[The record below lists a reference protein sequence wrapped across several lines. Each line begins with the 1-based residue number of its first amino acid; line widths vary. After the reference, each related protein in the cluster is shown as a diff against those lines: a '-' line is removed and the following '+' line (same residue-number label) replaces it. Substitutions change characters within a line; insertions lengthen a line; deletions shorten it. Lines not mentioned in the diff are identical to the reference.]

1 MNNIISFEG
10 VDGVG
15 KSTQIKLFIDRLNK
29 HNLNSIL
36 LREPG
41 GTSLSE
47 KIRDL
52 LLDKNNI
59 ISDLSE
65 TLLFLAAR
73 SDLVNKK
80 IKPNLDKKDLYVICD
95 RFLDSTLAYQSY
107 GRGVNLNLV
116 NIITKEVTKNIVPS
130 TTFLLN
136 CDIELSMTRIE
147 NVDRMEKEG
156 VLFLSKVKN
165 GFLQLAKE
173 NKKRYIV
180 LDANKDI
187 VTIHNLIWEN
197 FKKRYLK

>member
-15 KSTQIKLFIDRLNK
+15 KSTQIKLFVDRLNK
-29 HNLNSIL
+29 HSLNSIL

-47 KIRDL
+47 KIREL

-80 IKPNLDKKDLYVICD
+80 IEPNLNKKDLYVICD

-107 GRGVNLNLV
+107 GRGVNLDLV

-136 CDIELSMTRIE
+136 CHIELSMTRIE

-156 VLFLSKVKN
+156 VLFLTKVKN

-187 VTIHNLIWEN
+187 ATIHSLIWEN
-197 FKKRYLK
+197 FNKRYLK

>member
-29 HNLNSIL
+29 YNLNSIL

-47 KIRDL
+47 KIREL

-80 IKPNLDKKDLYVICD
+80 IEPNLNKKNLYVICD

-107 GRGVNLNLV
+107 GRGINLNLV

-136 CDIELSMTRIE
+136 CDIELSMERIG

-156 VLFLSKVKN
+156 ILFLSKVKN

-180 LDANKDI
+180 LDANEDI
-187 VTIHNLIWEN
+187 TTIHNLIWEN

>member
-15 KSTQIKLFIDRLNK
+15 KSTQIKLFIDRLDK
-29 HNLNSIL
+29 YNLNSVL

-80 IKPNLDKKDLYVICD
+80 IEPNLNKKDLYVICD

-136 CDIELSMTRIE
+136 CDIELSMERIG

-156 VLFLSKVKN
+156 ILFLSKVKN
-165 GFLQLAKE
+165 GFLELAKE

-180 LDANKDI
+180 LDANEDI
-187 VTIHNLIWEN
+187 ISIHNLVWEN

>member
-47 KIRDL
+47 KIREL

-80 IKPNLDKKDLYVICD
+80 IEPNLNKKDLYVICD
-95 RFLDSTLAYQSY
+95 RFLDSTLAYQSF
-107 GRGVNLNLV
+107 GRGINLNLV

-136 CDIELSMTRIE
+136 CDIELCMARIG
-147 NVDRMEKEG
+147 NADRMEKEG
-156 VLFLSKVKN
+156 SLFLSKVKN

-173 NKKRYIV
+173 NQKRYIV

-187 VTIHNLIWEN
+187 ITIHNLIWEN
-197 FKKRYLK
+197 FTKRYLK

>member
-80 IKPNLDKKDLYVICD
+80 IEPNLNKKNLYVICD

-107 GRGVNLNLV
+107 GRGINLNLV

-136 CDIELSMTRIE
+136 CDIELSMTRIG
-147 NVDRMEKEG
+147 NIDRMEKEG
-156 VLFLSKVKN
+156 ILFLSKVKN
-165 GFLQLAKE
+165 GFLELAKE

-180 LDANKDI
+180 LDANEDI
-187 VTIHNLIWEN
+187 ISIHNLIWEN

>member
-29 HNLNSIL
+29 YNLNSIL

-80 IKPNLDKKDLYVICD
+80 IEPNLNKKNLYVICD

-107 GRGVNLNLV
+107 GRGINLNLV

-136 CDIELSMTRIE
+136 CDIELSMTRIG

-187 VTIHNLIWEN
+187 ATIHSLIWEN
-197 FKKRYLK
+197 FNKRYLK

>member
-47 KIRDL
+47 KIREL

-80 IKPNLDKKDLYVICD
+80 IEPNLNKKDLYVICD

-107 GRGVNLNLV
+107 GGGVNLNLV

-136 CDIELSMTRIE
+136 CDIELSMTRIG

-173 NKKRYIV
+173 NKKRFIV

-187 VTIHNLIWEN
+187 ATIHSLIWEN
-197 FKKRYLK
+197 FNKRYLK

>member
-29 HNLNSIL
+29 YNLNSVL

-47 KIRDL
+47 KIREL

-136 CDIELSMTRIE
+136 CDIELSMKRIG

-187 VTIHNLIWEN
+187 TTIHNLIWGN

>member
-29 HNLNSIL
+29 YNLNSVL

-47 KIRDL
+47 KIREL

-80 IKPNLDKKDLYVICD
+80 IKPNLNKKDLYVICD

-107 GRGVNLNLV
+107 GRGVNLDLV

-136 CDIELSMTRIE
+136 CDIELSMTRIG

-156 VLFLSKVKN
+156 VLFLTKVKN

-187 VTIHNLIWEN
+187 TTIHNLIWEN
-197 FKKRYLK
+197 FNKRYLK